1 MTAQET
7 RDRGVPSS
15 GVNPNGGPQRNNSA
29 PREATYA
36 PIDDE
41 ELRRQHLLNQSLD
54 MSQLNG
60 IGNTALQSAKNY
72 DIKQSSKQSQNV
84 QKLNLGKLGH
94 ISASNADKNAN
105 GAYMDMEK
113 QHHGQNKGHSG
124 W

>member
-7 RDRGVPSS
+7 RGDRGVAA
-15 GVNPNGGPQRNNSA
+15 GGGGQNNGPQRHSSA

-60 IGNTALQSAKNY
+60 IGNAALQSAKNY
-72 DIKQSSKQSQNV
+72 D
-84 QKLNLGKLGH
+84 
-94 ISASNADKNAN
+94 
-105 GAYMDMEK
+105 MK
-113 QHHGQNKGHSG
+113 QHHGQMKGHAG